1 MDPIVEIPCAE
12 EIIHV
17 GLFSLGSHKSQG
29 FHSSG
34 FTRGTLARSVKSDNP
49 GSQFRRTAMEV
60 VTRKVEDDVEVG
72 VVKERSLTDADKTQ
86 KNSAKSDTKG
96 RSKQVRLTDEGSVS
110 LKKSGKS
117 GSPRETVSE
126 GWIQHH
132 QPSILLQ
139 TSSEDLHPCQ
149 RKESIPA
156 MQNRFLRLN
165 PSVTCALENTHQME
179 VGLSAQVLVHSK
191 FKKGPCFVEDKP
203 YMNMGPSIN
212 KTAQAV
218 LNRGVSLKGDRS
230 DLGTAR
236 IRTGS

>member
-1 MDPIVEIPCAE
+1 MFAKLKVKGHISGFLDPIVEIPCAE

-34 FTRGTLARSVKSDNP
+34 FTRTLARSVKSDNL

-72 VVKERSLTDADKTQ
+72 VVKERSLTDANKTQ
-86 KNSAKSDTKG
+86 KNSAKFDTKG
-96 RSKQVRLTDEGSVS
+96 RSKQVQLTDEGSVS

-179 VGLSAQVLVHSK
+179 VGLSAQVRPTLNL
-191 FKKGPCFVEDKP
+191 KKGHALL
-203 YMNMGPSIN
+203 
-212 KTAQAV
+212 KT
-218 LNRGVSLKGDRS
+218 SL
-230 DLGTAR
+230 
-236 IRTGS
+236 I